1 MEGIRK
7 FIVKEVPLPN
17 VLSAS
22 IVPLWAST
30 IAFANGRPRP
40 IPCVSLEK
48 PASIKPFENM
58 VQIFGMNA
66 ASIVLY
72 GNLDNGSKRLPFDT
86 DKTAFFSSGQGHFD

>member
-1 MEGIRK
+1 M
-7 FIVKEVPLPN
+7 PN

-40 IPCVSLEK
+40 IGK
-48 PASIKPFENM
+48 PAPIKPFENM

-72 GNLDNGSKRLPFDT
+72 GNLDNRSKRLPFDT
-86 DKTAFFSSGQGHFD
+86 DKTAFFSVVKGIFDKIADSFDDPGTVT